1 MAEALWNDIV
11 YTEVMQSDG
20 FVVDYAVCT
29 TYSLDMPT
37 LLSVPFMLGTM
48 ADLTEAT
55 MHSPHLILETIN
67 RSAGKFSV
75 FCNAGCIAVPQ
86 ANSKLYALLE
96 RSVVQVT
103 LPAKGGG
110 FVNFHP
116 KVWGIKET
124 NPDTSE
130 SHIKLVVLSRN
141 LTCSNDLDVVCEL
154 VGKINNKPATK
165 RAQAKHAPLI
175 DFLSWLVD
183 KADDRTIRK
192 NMRTIC
198 EDINYIERFDLN
210 DSPFEDYDFFPMGIP
225 GYDGFSD
232 CLEQGLLN
240 HAAEMLIISPFI
252 DMDVLGKMA
261 ACSPSAKKTL
271 ITRHASVTQ
280 DMINLFKDND
290 GVYVPKEVLTDKVE
304 KDVAVDLHEKVYFVR
319 RYEGN
324 LSYNHLYLGS
334 TNATKNGFKRNVE
347 FLLHLQFAPY
357 KSSYDKYRSE
367 LINDSKECMFEKVT
381 SIPNDDTNKEDVTNE
396 LLLRTA
402 IAALQKAQIT
412 GDADNYTITI
422 QCRQNKLPNKIV
434 TLYPLGCEGKQATI
448 VDGMVFTGLSL
459 SSLTEFYVI
468 SIDNLRRVIKLPT
481 EGMPTEE
488 RDNAIFRSYINTKGK
503 FINYLAFML
512 TDDVEQFVLESQQLE
527 RDFSGDNASAMEQ
540 QLSTSLY
547 EDMVKMAYTNPERI
561 ASIRQIIEK
570 ADKDVIPE
578 HFMEMYQT
586 FENALKLI
594 KRL

>member
-11 YTEVMQSDG
+11 YTDVMQSDDY
-20 FVVDYAVCT
+20 VVDYAVFT

-48 ADLTEAT
+48 ADLTETT
-55 MHSPHLILETIN
+55 MRSPHLILETIN
-67 RSAGKFSV
+67 RSAGKFAV

-86 ANSKLYALLE
+86 ANSKVYALLE

-116 KVWGIKET
+116 KVWVVKET
-124 NPDTSE
+124 NPETGE
-130 SHIKLVVLSRN
+130 GQIKFVVLSRN

-154 VGKINNKPATK
+154 VGKIGKKLATK
-165 RAQAKHAPLI
+165 KGQTKHAPLV
-175 DFLSWLVD
+175 DFLTWLIG
-183 KADDRTIRK
+183 KADDGTIRE
-192 NMRTIC
+192 NMRVIC
-198 EDINYIERFDLN
+198 KDISYIERFDLT

-225 GYDGFSD
+225 AYDGYSK
-232 CLEQGLLN
+232 CLDQDILD
-240 HAAEMLIISPFI
+240 HAAEMLIISPFV
-252 DMDVLGKMA
+252 DMDVLNKMVNCA
-261 ACSPSAKKTL
+261 PSAKKTL
-271 ITRHASVTQ
+271 ITRHSSVTQ
-280 DMINLFKDND
+280 DMISIFND
-290 GVYVPKEVLTDKVE
+290 GVYAPKEVLTDKVE

-367 LINDSKECMFEKVT
+367 LINDSKDCMFEQVV
-381 SIPNDDTNKEDVTNE
+381 SIPEDDTTKKDITNE
-396 LLLRTA
+396 LMLRTA
-402 IAALQKAQIT
+402 IAAIQKAQIT
-412 GDADNYTITI
+412 SAVDNYTITI
-422 QCRQNKLPNKIV
+422 QCRQTRLPDEDV
-434 TLYPLGCEGKQATI
+434 YLYPLGCEGKETSLTNGIA
-448 VDGMVFTGLSL
+448 FTGLQL

-468 SIDNLRRVIKLPT
+468 RIGDLQRLIKIPT
-481 EGMPTEE
+481 DGMPTEE
-488 RDNAIFRSYINTKGK
+488 RDNAIFRSFINTKGK

-512 TDDVEQFVLESQQLE
+512 TDDVEQYILESQQLE
-527 RDFSGDNASAMEQ
+527 KELSNDKATAMEQ
-540 QLSTSLY
+540 EISTSLY
-547 EDMVKMAYTNPERI
+547 EDMVRMAYANPDRI

-570 ADKDVIPE
+570 ADKEVVPD
-578 HFMEMYQT
+578 HFMDMYST
-586 FENALKLI
+586 FENVLKQI